1 MIVHTVADYLL
12 SKGVKPNGEPM
23 TQLSLQKMLYFSQGW
38 HLAIREEPLFFEEIR
53 AWRHGP
59 VVREIY
65 NRFRHF
71 GDRPIGKSAMLIQ
84 PEAILSN
91 ATRSLI
97 DEVWDKYSQYSAHQ
111 LVGITH
117 RDGPWKDMRGDLPK
131 EADSD
136 LLIAEEDMF
145 NWFKREYEV
154 ALTPRNEPIMHDI
167 AAEFAAL
174 QVA

>member
-65 NRFRHF
+65 SRFRHF

-84 PEAILSN
+84 PEG
-91 ATRSLI
+91 
-97 DEVWDKYSQYSAHQ
+97 Q
-111 LVGITH
+111 
-117 RDGPWKDMRGDLPK
+117 P
-131 EADSD
+131 
-136 LLIAEEDMF
+136 
-145 NWFKREYEV
+145 
-154 ALTPRNEPIMHDI
+154 
-167 AAEFAAL
+167 AL
-174 QVA
+174 QIASVRPHLIVRGERKLEIVVRFPPKP